1 VENFKNIKFLFII
14 FCVSFGMATRVYN
27 LNFDN
32 LWFDEIVSF
41 WVSEPTISFKES
53 YDRNFLAEGHPFFF
67 NFVLKILHQIFGYS
81 PAVGRYFSSTMGIL
95 SIFSVTYLSK
105 ILSKNNAY
113 LVTLFLISTNIFLII
128 YSQETR
134 VFMTMFFL
142 VSINLIFFFKF
153 IDAHETKINLNKITL
168 FFILSNIIMILS
180 NPLTLIIFFSIVL
193 FSIINYFKFN
203 KNFKNLHLALGVIL
217 LFIIIYIPY
226 YVLNTQTY
234 DEFIIWTKH
243 PDLKFYTNFYFSKF
257 FGSRL
262 VGLIH
267 LVLLIY
273 LLIIFRKNL
282 LYSFNKKLLL
292 VIIIFLSY
300 FLPISFGYL
309 YYPLI
314 FPKYIIF
321 VIIPII
327 LIISHLIFELKKK
340 YKKNFLIFLL
350 VFFTL
355 GNHFSE
361 STIKQFY
368 NERPPYK
375 PEFVTSLNYIQ
386 NSEYKR
392 FTFDMDFA
400 GNQKKIFYKSL
411 TNYSQILIDEGK
423 LDVFYQEKFQ
433 LDKINSKYIWVICL
447 PTVSPSRCTSLQ
459 SRSKFLIL
467 ENKSFGSINL
477 KLISVN

>member
-1 VENFKNIKFLFII
+1 MENFKNIKFLFII
-14 FCVSFGMATRVYN
+14 FCVSFGITTRVYN

-53 YDRNFLAEGHPFFF
+53 YHRNFLAEKQPFFF
-67 NFVLKILHQIFGYS
+67 NFLLKILHQIFGYS
-81 PAVGRYFSSTMGIL
+81 PNVGRYFSSTMGIL

-113 LVTLFLISTNIFLII
+113 LITLFLISTNIFLII

-134 VFMTMFFL
+134 VYMTMFFL
-142 VSINLIFFFKF
+142 GSINLILFFKL
-153 IDAHETKINLNKITL
+153 IDAHETKMHLNKITI

-180 NPLTLIIFFSIVL
+180 GPLTLIIFFSIVL
-193 FSIINYFKFN
+193 FSIINYFKF
-203 KNFKNLHLALGVIL
+203 KKYFKNLHLALGIIS

-226 YVLNTQTY
+226 YVFNTQAY
-234 DEFIIWTKH
+234 DEFTVWTKH

-267 LVLLIY
+267 LILLTY
-273 LLIIFRKNL
+273 LVIIFRKNIF
-282 LYSFNKKLLL
+282 YSFNKKLLL
-292 VIIIFLSY
+292 VIMIFLSY
-300 FLPISFGYL
+300 FLPITFGYL
-309 YYPLI
+309 YFPLI

-327 LIISHLIFELKKK
+327 LIISHLIFEIKKK

-350 VFFTL
+350 IFFTL
-355 GNHFSE
+355 GNHFGE

-375 PEFVTSLNYIQ
+375 PEFVSSLNYIQ
-386 NSEYKR
+386 NSDNKK
-392 FTFDMDFA
+392 FTFDMDF
-400 GNQKKIFYKSL
+400 NKNEKKVFYKSL
-411 TNYSQILIDEGK
+411 INYSKILIDDER
-423 LDVFYQEKFQ
+423 LDIFYEEEFQ
-433 LDKINSKYIWVICL
+433 LDKISSKYIWVICL
-447 PTVSPSRCTSLQ
+447 PTVSPSKCTSLQ
-459 SRSKFLIL
+459 SGSKFLIL

-477 KLISVN
+477 KLISIN